1 MAAFFPVTDSLTGE
15 PVIVNADRIQHI
27 AERRSS
33 AGEISTVINFSGVS
47 FIQARED
54 ILTIYSRIMRL
65 GLNCLNMPQQ
75 WTPLQ
80 TGGADG
86 EA

>member
-47 FIQARED
+47 FVQAREQGRTFLK
-54 ILTIYSRIMRL
+54 IGHWPS
-65 GLNCLNMPQQ
+65 
-75 WTPLQ
+75 W
-80 TGGADG
+80 
-86 EA
+86 

>member
-33 AGEISTVINFSGVS
+33 AGEISTVINPGSAS
-47 FIQARED
+47 CRRAR
-54 ILTIYSRIMRL
+54 TS
-65 GLNCLNMPQQ
+65 
-75 WTPLQ
+75 
-80 TGGADG
+80 
-86 EA
+86 